1 VPAKERRLNRLV
13 ARVDTPLGLVAGGGG
28 LPLQVAQACRDSGRR
43 LFVVRLKGFADPEMD
58 QFPGMD
64 AGLGEFG
71 RVFSTLKREQCN
83 VVCFAG
89 AVKRPDFSML
99 KPDLRGLAAMP
110 GLIAAARRGDDAVLR
125 RVLWEFER
133 EGFQIE
139 GVHAAVEGMTMS
151 DGPMGRIFPD
161 PRHAEDITRAL
172 QVARGID
179 ELDIGQGAVVA
190 DGLVLAVEAQ
200 EGTDEMLKR
209 CAGLPAAIRG
219 MADNRIG
226 VLAKAPKPIQDR
238 RVDLP
243 TIGVTTVHNAAA
255 AGLAGI
261 VGETGGVLVVDRTEV
276 IAEADRL
283 GLFIYGSPPTT
294 RR

>member
-1 VPAKERRLNRLV
+1 MNRQ
-13 ARVDTPLGLVAGGGG
+13 ASRIDTPLGLVAGGGG
-28 LPLQVAQACRDSGRR
+28 LPRQVAQACADSGRR
-43 LFVVRLKGFADPEMD
+43 LFVVRLKGFADPEMSE
-58 QFPGMD
+58 FPGID

-71 RVFSTLKREQCN
+71 KVFSALKREKCQA
-83 VVCFAG
+83 VCFAG
-89 AVKRPDFSML
+89 AVKRPDFSKL

-110 GLIAAARRGDDAVLR
+110 GLIAAGRRGDDAVLR

-133 EGFQIE
+133 EGFEIE
-139 GVHAAVEGMTMS
+139 GVHSAVDGMTMS
-151 DGPMGRIFPD
+151 DGPMGRIFPEAC
-161 PRHAEDITRAL
+161 HAEDITRAL
-172 QVARGID
+172 QVARGIG

-200 EGTDEMLKR
+200 EGTDEMLR
-209 CAGLPAAIRG
+209 RVAALPSAIRG
-219 MADNRIG
+219 SPDTRLG
-226 VLAKAPKPIQDR
+226 VLAKTPKPIQDR

-261 VGETGGVLVVDRTEV
+261 VGETGGVLIVDRADV
-276 IAEADRL
+276 LAEADRL
-283 GLFIYGSPPTT
+283 GLFVYGSPPIS